1 LSATGG
7 TDLVTVAGTPPDRV
21 IKFSVYGEPRSKQR
35 PRVTRYGT
43 YTPKE
48 TLEAEA
54 KILAAWINLNEGLFT
69 HQVVLDINFFN
80 ATKRRRDVD
89 NMGKLVLDALNGHA
103 FFDDFHVV
111 GLNLKKT
118 FTSKSKAR
126 TEIRI
131 SEVIS
136 WPYES

>member
-1 LSATGG
+1 
-7 TDLVTVAGTPPDRV
+7 VTIAGIAPDRV
-21 IKFSVYGEPRSKQR
+21 VAFAVDGEPRSKQR

-54 KILAAWINLNEGLFT
+54 KILAAWISQEEPIFT
-69 HQVVLDINFFN
+69 HQVVIDINFFN
-80 ATKRRRDVD
+80 ATKRRRDID
-89 NMGKLVLDALNGHA
+89 NMGKLVLDALNAHA

-118 FTSKSKAR
+118 FTSKARAR
-126 TEIRI
+126 TEVRI
-131 SEVIS
+131 TEVIS

>member
-1 LSATGG
+1 
-7 TDLVTVAGTPPDRV
+7 VTVTGTPPDRV
-21 IKFSVYGEPRSKQR
+21 ISFCIYGEPRSKQR

-69 HQVVLDINFFN
+69 HQVVLDINFFSG
-80 ATKRRRDVD
+80 TKRRRDVD
-89 NMGKLVLDALNGHA
+89 NMGKLVLDALNGYA

-118 FTSKSKAR
+118 FTSKLKAR

-131 SEVIS
+131 TEVIS